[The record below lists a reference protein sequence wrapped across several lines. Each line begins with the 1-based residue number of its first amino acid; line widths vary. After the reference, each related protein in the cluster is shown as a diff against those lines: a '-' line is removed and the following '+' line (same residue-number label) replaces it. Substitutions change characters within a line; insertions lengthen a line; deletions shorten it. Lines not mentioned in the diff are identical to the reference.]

1 MKIGI
6 TCYSSYGG
14 SGIVASELGLELA
27 ARGHDVHFICAT
39 LPLRLSPRPD
49 HLYFHEVEATNYTLF
64 DAAPYALALAVRM
77 AEVALE
83 YELDLLHVHYAIPH
97 SVSAFLARE
106 MLKETRPVPFITTL
120 HGTDI
125 TLVGTDRSYLP
136 ITRFAIRQSDGVTAV
151 SEYLRAETCRE
162 FDICTD
168 TPIEV
173 IPNFINSEAYR
184 RVENPALR
192 ATFARDDE
200 PVLVHVSNF
209 RAVKRPTDCIRIAAR
224 LSRHL
229 PVQLVMVGDGP
240 ERAQAQWLARQKGIA
255 DRVHFVGKQP
265 DIATYLSI
273 ADVLLLP
280 SESESFGLAAL
291 EAMACEVPVIASC
304 TGGLPEV
311 VTPGETGFLAEV
323 GDIQAMAEHAERIL
337 TDAALRARMRT
348 ACRRIAVERFN
359 ANDIVARYEAYYT
372 RILDNFTVR
381 RRGGA

>member
-27 ARGHDVHFICAT
+27 ARGHEVHFICAT
-39 LPLRLSPRPD
+39 LPLRLSRMSD
-49 HLYFHEVEATNYTLF
+49 RMRFHEVEATNYALF
-64 DAAPYALALAVRM
+64 DTAPYALALAVRM
-77 AEVALE
+77 ADVALA

-106 MLKETRPVPFITTL
+106 MLKDTRPVPFITTL

-136 ITRFAIRQSDGVTAV
+136 ITRFAIRQSDGVTSV

-162 FDICTD
+162 FDICAD
-168 TPIEV
+168 TSIEV
-173 IPNFINSEAYR
+173 IPNFINSQLYQR
-184 RVENPALR
+184 TENPDFR
-192 ATFARDDE
+192 ATFAKPEE
-200 PVLVHVSNF
+200 PLLVHISNF
-209 RAVKRPTDCIRIAAR
+209 RAVKRATDCIRIAAR
-224 LSRHL
+224 LSRRL
-229 PVQLVMVGDGP
+229 PARLVMVGDGP
-240 ERAQAQWLARQKGIA
+240 ERAQTQWLARQKGIA

-265 DIATYLSI
+265 DIPAYLSI

-304 TGGLPEV
+304 TGGLPEL

-323 GDIQAMAEHAERIL
+323 GDIQAMAEYTERIL
-337 TDAALRARMRT
+337 TDDALRARMRK
-348 ACRRIAVERFN
+348 ACRSVAVERFN
-359 ANDIVARYEAYYT
+359 ANDIVARYEAYYA
-372 RILDNFTVR
+372 RVVESFAAR
-381 RRGGA
+381 R